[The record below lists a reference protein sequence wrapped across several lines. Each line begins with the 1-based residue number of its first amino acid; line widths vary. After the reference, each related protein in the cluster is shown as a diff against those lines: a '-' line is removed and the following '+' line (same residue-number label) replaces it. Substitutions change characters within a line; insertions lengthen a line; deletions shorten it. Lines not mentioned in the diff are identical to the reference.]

1 MKFEVIAKDFDSPE
15 VQHQRISLA
24 DLWSKEAWETYGPP
38 TDTHSGVAEWFNAQ
52 GLTNVVDIG
61 CGAGN
66 LGRELD
72 GECVSLDRSL
82 EQLRK
87 AQGKRVLGDAT
98 RLPFA
103 DERFDGAASL
113 YTLYFFEEPGV
124 VVEEARRVLR
134 SGGWFATCAPSRS
147 DGPELAH
154 VTPPEGNVFM
164 SEDIPEILDAYFT
177 DVQMHPWD
185 FPYFDLPTREVVRDY
200 LYSWYYPQLTL
211 EEAAERAEQVQ
222 VPTKLTKRG
231 AWGVGRK
238 R

>member
-1 MKFEVIAKDFDSPE
+1 MKFEVIKKDFDSPE
-15 VQHQRISLA
+15 VQNDLISIA

-52 GLTNVVDIG
+52 GLKNVVDIG

-66 LGRELD
+66 LGRELNGD
-72 GECVSLDRSL
+72 CVSMDMSV

-87 AQGKRVLGDAT
+87 AEGKRVLGDAT

-103 DERFDGAASL
+103 DEVFDGAASL

-124 VVEEARRVLR
+124 VLEEARRVLEP
-134 SGGWFATCAPSRS
+134 GGWFATCAPSLF

-154 VTPPEGNVFM
+154 VIPSEGNIFM
-164 SEDIPEILDAYFT
+164 AEDIQPILEIYFV
-177 DVQMHPWD
+177 DVEMHPWD
-185 FPYFDLPTREVVRDY
+185 FPYFELPTREVVRDY
-200 LYSWYYPQLTL
+200 LYSWYYPQITL
-211 EEAAERAEQVQ
+211 EEAMKRADGVE